1 MRILM
6 LGNSLTTANNM
17 PRMLVSLAGAEV
29 TVHAR
34 GGARLAEQLN
44 PRTQL
49 GARTQAALCSECWDY
64 VVLQEMSHGPLTCP
78 EKFFSSVE
86 QLCGQIRRNGAVPL
100 LYATWAYR
108 KGCAKLTAKGWDYA
122 EMARGLSA
130 AYGRAAEQQHTLIA
144 EVGRSFYELADVE
157 PLYAADGVH
166 PSEAGSRIAA
176 SLIAAAIQ
184 QHKENLL

>member
-1 MRILM
+1 
-6 LGNSLTTANNM
+6 
-17 PRMLVSLAGAEV
+17 
-29 TVHAR
+29 
-34 GGARLAEQLN
+34 
-44 PRTQL
+44 
-49 GARTQAALCSECWDY
+49 
-64 VVLQEMSHGPLTCP
+64 
-78 EKFFSSVE
+78 
-86 QLCGQIRRNGAVPL
+86 
-100 LYATWAYR
+100 
-108 KGCAKLTAKGWDYA
+108 
-122 EMARGLSA
+122 MARGLSA